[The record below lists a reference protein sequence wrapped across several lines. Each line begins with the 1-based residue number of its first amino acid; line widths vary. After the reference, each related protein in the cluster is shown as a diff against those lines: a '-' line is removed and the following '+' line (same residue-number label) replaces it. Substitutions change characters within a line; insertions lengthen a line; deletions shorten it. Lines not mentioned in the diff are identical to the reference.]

1 VAQQDD
7 RRRGPGQGI
16 DRARAAGNDG
26 HGRKHDDKEN
36 SFEKTSHLEPL
47 SREPGAML
55 VGWRG
60 SFHCEGMI

>member
-1 VAQQDD
+1 VTQQNDG
-7 RRRGPGQGI
+7 RRGPRRGI
-16 DRARAAGNDG
+16 DRARTAGNDG
-26 HGRKHDDKEN
+26 YEHKHNDKEN